1 MYSFGII
8 CQEIMYRK
16 GRFWLG
22 PERDI
27 PERCVPREII
37 ERMFTK
43 GLDKSEWQPFLE
55 VKKFLL
61 VMSPLIISTPKIST
75 PYLP

>member
-27 PERCVPREII
+27 PERCAPREII

-55 VKKFLL
+55 VKMHLNVSSSIEKYYFF
-61 VMSPLIISTPKIST
+61 SYTR
-75 PYLP
+75 YL